1 MAFTPGRDEQLS
13 EKQLD
18 RGYWW
23 VTHKVQVRKVFT
35 IVLGV
40 VAFVLVVYALYGFG
54 DWFFG
59 SGVYERFQTGQLA
72 QPLTNFTSFR
82 EADRPRD
89 LTAES
94 AIVLG
99 AGDKKYDMVA
109 RTTNPNPQWWVE
121 FEYRFGDATPAKKA
135 FLLPGESRYLAALG
149 VQSDARPSVT
159 DVKIENIMWHRVN
172 LHNTRPDIATW
183 MNERL
188 NVRIT
193 DTNFSPPEATD
204 PVPVW
209 RAMFTVEND
218 TGFSYFNV
226 GFMVTLLSGSR
237 VVGVNQVVISDLRA
251 GERRAVDASWFSDI
265 PTVTKVEVKPI
276 LNIFDDH
283 LYIAPGR

>member
-13 EKQLD
+13 EKQLK

-23 VTHKVQVRKVFT
+23 VTHKVQVRKIFT

-40 VAFVLVVYALYGFG
+40 VAALLMTYALYGFG

-59 SGVYERFQTGQLA
+59 SGVFERLQTGELA
-72 QPLTNFTSFR
+72 QQAIDYTSFR
-82 EADRPRD
+82 DATRPKD
-89 LTAES
+89 LQSENT
-94 AIVLG
+94 IVLSSG
-99 AGDKKYDMVA
+99 EKKYDIFA

-121 FEYRFGDATPAKKA
+121 FEYRFGDKVPAKKS

-149 VQSDARPSVT
+149 FASDSHPGAT
-159 DVKIENIMWHRVN
+159 DLKIENIMWHRVN

-188 NVRIT
+188 NFHV
-193 DTNFSPPEATD
+193 TNTQFVPPAATD

-209 RAMFTVEND
+209 RATFNVEND
-218 TGFSYFNV
+218 TGFNYFNV
-226 GFMVTLLSGSR
+226 GFIVTLLSGSR

-251 GERRAVDASWFSDI
+251 GERRDVDASWFSDI
-265 PTVTKVEVKPI
+265 PTVTKVEVKPVV
-276 LNIFDDH
+276 NIFDDH
-283 LYIAPGR
+283 VYSAPWQ